1 MHMPRKRK
9 TRDQD
14 GLYRRAD
21 SPYWWVSFVN
31 SSGRRTR
38 RSTGTADRKEADA
51 LLAKWKLEA
60 HRERQWDE
68 EPTRTFD
75 ELMLAYVR
83 ATSGEKRAAER
94 DRYSLKRLYPF
105 FSGRELNSLGPSDIR
120 AYMESRRKAGISPGT
135 INKEVGLLSSAI
147 NYARREWDWDIPNPA
162 ARRKLKEPEGRVR
175 WITRAEASSLI
186 RAAESE
192 PKALHLADF
201 IRLAL
206 HTGCRKGELLGLEWK
221 RIDLQAGLI
230 HLEAEHTKAGRRR
243 SVPMNREARAAIISR
258 ARFRAQHCPAGRWVF
273 CREDGSRIQA
283 VKRSF
288 ATACRR
294 AGIEDYHIHDMRHT
308 CAAWLVSAGVPLT
321 EVRDLLGHS
330 SVKMTERYAHLAP
343 ENVRAAVALLE
354 GTESRSS
361 HVGKSDERDLR
372 GKVLF

>member
-1 MHMPRKRK
+1 MPKKRK
-9 TRDQD
+9 RDQD
-14 GLYRRAD
+14 GLYKRED
-21 SPYWWVSFVN
+21 SPFWWVSFVDAG
-31 SSGRRTR
+31 GRRTR

-83 ATSGEKRAAER
+83 ATSAEKRAAER

-105 FSGRELNSLGPSDIR
+105 FSGRELNDLSPADIR
-120 AYMESRRKAGISPGT
+120 SYIDRRKEEGIGPAT

-147 NYARREWDWDIPNPA
+147 NYARREWDWVIPNPA

-175 WITRAEASSLI
+175 WISRAEAFGLI
-186 RAAESE
+186 HAAESE
-192 PKALHLADF
+192 PKAPHLVDF

-206 HTGCRKGELLGLEWK
+206 HTGCRRGELLGLEWK
-221 RIDLQAGLI
+221 RVDLRAGLI
-230 HLEAEHTKAGRRR
+230 HLEAEHTKAERRR
-243 SVPMNREARAAIISR
+243 SVPMNREARAAIIR
-258 ARFRAQHCPAGRWVF
+258 RTRFRAQHCPDSRWVF
-273 CREDGSRIQA
+273 CREDGSRIQS

-294 AGIEDYHIHDMRHT
+294 SGIEDFHIHDMRHT

-330 SVKMTERYAHLAP
+330 TIRMTERYAHLAP

-361 HVGKSDERDLR
+361 HAEKEE
-372 GKVLF
+372 K

>member
-1 MHMPRKRK
+1 MPNKRK
-9 TRDQD
+9 NRDQD
-14 GLYRRAD
+14 GIYRRKD
-21 SPYWWVSFVN
+21 SPYWWASLTN
-31 SSGRRTR
+31 SGGKRTR
-38 RSTGTADRKEADA
+38 RSTGTANRKEAA
-51 LLAKWKLEA
+51 AILAKWRLES
-60 HRERQWDE
+60 HRERHWDE

-75 ELMLAYVR
+75 ELMLAYVK

-105 FSGRELNSLGPSDIR
+105 FSGRDLNSLSPTDIR
-120 AYMESRRKAGISPGT
+120 AYIDRRRKDGVRSGT

-147 NYARREWDWDIPNPA
+147 NYARREWDWNVPNPA

-175 WITRAEASSLI
+175 WITKAEALSLI

-192 PKALHLADF
+192 PKAQHLPDF

-221 RIDLQAGLI
+221 RVDLQAGLI
-230 HLEAEHTKAGRRR
+230 HLEAEHTKAGKRR
-243 SVPMNREARAAIISR
+243 SIPINREARAAVIRR
-258 ARFRAQHCPAGRWVF
+258 ARYRAEQCPGSRWVF

-294 AGIEDYHIHDMRHT
+294 AGIEDFRIHDMRHT
-308 CAAWLVSAGVPLT
+308 CAAWLVTAGVPLT

-354 GTESRSS
+354 GDESRLS
-361 HVGKSDERDLR
+361 HVEDTGEVTALDKL
-372 GKVLF
+372 LI

>member
-1 MHMPRKRK
+1 MPKKRN
-9 TRDQD
+9 RVRD
-14 GLYRRAD
+14 GLYKRKG
-21 SPYWWVSFVN
+21 SPYWWVSFIN
-31 SSGRRTR
+31 EGGGRTR

-51 LLAKWKLEA
+51 LLAKWKLET
-60 HRERQWDE
+60 HRVRQWDE

-75 ELMLAYVR
+75 ELMLAYLK
-83 ATSGEKRAAER
+83 ATSAEKRAAER

-105 FSGRELNSLGPSDIR
+105 FSGRELNSLRPVDIR
-120 AYMESRRKAGISPGT
+120 DYIDRRQADGVSPAT
-135 INKEVGLLSSAI
+135 INKEIALLSAAI

-175 WITRAEASSLI
+175 WITRAEALSLI

-192 PKALHLADF
+192 PKAAHLVDF

-206 HTGCRKGELLGLEWK
+206 HTGCRKSELLGLEWK
-221 RIDLQAGLI
+221 RVDLQAGLI

-243 SVPMNREARAAIISR
+243 SVPMNSEARAAIINR
-258 ARFRAQHCPAGRWVF
+258 ARFRAQHCPISRWVF

-288 ATACRR
+288 TTACKRV
-294 AGIEDYHIHDMRHT
+294 GIEDYHIHDLRHT

-330 SVKMTERYAHLAP
+330 TVKMTERYAHLAP
-343 ENVRAAVALLE
+343 ENVRAAVARLE
-354 GTESRSS
+354 GSESQFS
-361 HVGKSDERDLR
+361 HTGEVVERERQGKFLN
-372 GKVLF
+372 